1 MSKDNKKP
9 KCLHEMFYVF
19 TMAGTDLETPA
30 AKACDSRGVAWS
42 MISVC
47 PLSLINLKYHEG
59 GGWWVSLWRNGARG
73 GTLRAK
79 PSRPTREKSSST
91 RGAQDEKFAAG

>member
-1 MSKDNKKP
+1 MSTRNV
-9 KCLHEMFYVF
+9 YVF

-59 GGWWVSLWRNGARG
+59 GGGW
-73 GTLRAK
+73 
-79 PSRPTREKSSST
+79 
-91 RGAQDEKFAAG
+91 

>member
-1 MSKDNKKP
+1 MSTRNV
-9 KCLHEMFYVF
+9 YVF

-30 AKACDSRGVAWS
+30 AKARDSRGVAWS

-59 GGWWVSLWRNGARG
+59 GVG
-73 GTLRAK
+73 GESACGGMAPVAERFGPNLPA
-79 PSRPTREKSSST
+79 PREKNPPLPGVPKMKNLQLASKMIK
-91 RGAQDEKFAAG
+91 DN